1 MIVTVGP
8 RKAAV
13 LEDEPTAAYPWD
25 RLVTETAAAT
35 TAEHGVTARA
45 TVEIL
50 REAGGM
56 LPRAL
61 VGGHFVP
68 DEGDP
73 VIEIAVSDANLQDG
87 TSVVSRLW
95 RPLVPG
101 LPAEFANAVVD
112 GLRRRPIPRGLL
124 RIDRAGYDPVESSPL
139 AFELAAELLATVI
152 AARAGNRDIESEV
165 RTAIRGWP

>member
-1 MIVTVGP
+1 
-8 RKAAV
+8 
-13 LEDEPTAAYPWD
+13 
-25 RLVTETAAAT
+25 
-35 TAEHGVTARA
+35 
-45 TVEIL
+45 
-50 REAGGM
+50 M

-73 VIEIAVSDANLQDG
+73 VIEIAVSDADLQDG

-152 AARAGNRDIESEV
+152 AARARDRDIESAV
-165 RTAIRGWP
+165 RTAIHGWP